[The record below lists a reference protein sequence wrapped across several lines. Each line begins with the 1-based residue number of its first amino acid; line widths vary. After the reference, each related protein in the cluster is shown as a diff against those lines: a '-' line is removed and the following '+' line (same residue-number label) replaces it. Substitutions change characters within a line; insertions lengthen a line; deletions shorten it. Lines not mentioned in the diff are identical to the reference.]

1 MQSPEVLWSLVDLFP
16 AKKLWLGVWSCVIN
30 KVRYKPGDGELE
42 SAIFDSSLK
51 GTAVKFYNGGMI
63 TITKLAKTDEF
74 GGQSKSKSEG
84 GGGFQGKATEV
95 LSETAFCFYYALV
108 VTGN

>member
-1 MQSPEVLWSLVDLFP
+1 MALFSALQFSNLQKNPQRLQKFVEKFNAKEDFTLVNG
-16 AKKLWLGVWSCVIN
+16 KKIKIKQIEIN

-51 GTAVKFYNGGMI
+51 GTAVKLYNGGMI

-74 GGQSKSKSEG
+74 GG
-84 GGGFQGKATEV
+84 
-95 LSETAFCFYYALV
+95 
-108 VTGN
+108 